1 MMDEQGVSPA
11 WVAAVYGSLAL
22 LCGAVATRGMMGD
35 QTALLTTGLLGLVV
49 VGCTLPLALKRSGG
63 TGGAAGPNGSSKAA
77 EAELHEVRGQL
88 RTLAR
93 AIQDLQECMVLSDDA
108 RRVLNRK
115 RERELLRKAIQ
126 EDINA
131 EDWDAAMVL
140 IRELAERFGYRSDAE
155 EFRQKVETARFTTM
169 DRRVNEAVRGLEE
182 LIVRNEWDAAL
193 EEAARIARLFPDSPK
208 TEGLRHRVIASRDR
222 YKIDLERRFL
232 HAAQA
237 ERVDEAMELLRQLD
251 QYLTESEGEQFREV
265 ARGVIGKA
273 RENLGAQFR
282 LAVQDRQ
289 WELAAELGDRIIDEF
304 PNTRMASEVRAMI
317 DTIRER
323 AGAMRR

>member
-1 MMDEQGVSPA
+1 
-11 WVAAVYGSLAL
+11 
-22 LCGAVATRGMMGD
+22 
-35 QTALLTTGLLGLVV
+35 
-49 VGCTLPLALKRSGG
+49 
-63 TGGAAGPNGSSKAA
+63 
-77 EAELHEVRGQL
+77 L

-93 AIQDLQECMVLSDDA
+93 AIQDLQESMVLSDDA

-193 EEAARIARLFPDSPK
+193 EEAARIARLFPDSPR

-289 WELAAELGDRIIDEF
+289 WERAAEIGDRIIDEF

>member
-1 MMDEQGVSPA
+1 MDEQGGISPA

-22 LCGAVATRGMMGD
+22 LCGAVATRGVMGD
-35 QTALLTTGLLGLVV
+35 QPGLLTTGLLGLVV
-49 VGCTLPLALKRSGG
+49 VGCTLPLALKRGSPV
-63 TGGAAGPNGSSKAA
+63 GAPANGSSKAA
-77 EAELHEVRGQL
+77 ETELHEMRGQL

-93 AIQDLQECMVLSDDA
+93 AIQDLQESMVLSDDA

-289 WELAAELGDRIIDEF
+289 WERAAEIGDRIIDEF